1 MPETYKIDGN
11 NMKDEELEQSVREVL
26 SSILKGKQVEAKI
39 QVLNC
44 LQPGRPNPTY
54 RYDYVV

>member
-1 MPETYKIDGN
+1 
-11 NMKDEELEQSVREVL
+11 MKNEKLEQTMREVL
-26 SSILKGKQVEAKI
+26 SSILKGKQVEEKI
-39 QVLNC
+39 QILNC